1 MDWESIRAEFE
12 LSDISLKDLA
22 EKHGIK
28 PATLRSRKNREKWQK
43 RGSPDDATQHAT
55 QRNKNATQRKN
66 VATRKKVA
74 PKAVVELVESDELN
88 EQQKTF
94 CLLYLKYKFNQT
106 KAYREAYGCDYRT
119 AHANSYRMMAN
130 DGIRKYIKALKLE
143 LRNNSFIDI
152 QDIIAEYEAQFSAD
166 ITDYIRF
173 GKKEI
178 EVTGPFGPIK
188 DEDGD
193 VIMKEVNYVDFVES
207 NQVDGTLIK
216 AVRMGKD
223 GPVVELYDKQKAMSE
238 LMKYLGTP
246 SGSGEKVIFVD
257 SEEEMLKYM
266 EENSHEY
273 NDIDK

>member
-1 MDWESIRAEFE
+1 MEKREEAKRDYLAGMKYK
-12 LSDISLKDLA
+12 DIA
-22 EKHGIK
+22 EKYGVSINTVK
-28 PATLRSRKNREKWQK
+28 SWKQRDGWSRDGTKTGAHKIEK
-43 RGSPDDATQHAT
+43 GAH
-55 QRNKNATQRKN
+55 
-66 VATRKKVA
+66 KKEV

-106 KAYREAYGCDYRT
+106 KAYREAYGCDYDTART
-119 AHANSYRMMAN
+119 NASRMLTNANIS
-130 DGIRKYIKALKLE
+130 KQIKSLKLE

-173 GKKEI
+173 GKREI
-178 EVTGPFGPIK
+178 EAIGPFGPIK

-207 NQVDGTLIK
+207 DQVDGTLIK

-223 GPVVELYDKQKAMSE
+223 GPVVELYDKQRALIE
-238 LMKYLGTP
+238 LQKLIGDAGGGGKQIIINNPWGVPYGP
-246 SGSGEKVIFVD
+246 KPD
-257 SEEEMLKYM
+257 
-266 EENSHEY
+266 
-273 NDIDK
+273 

>member
-22 EKHGIK
+22 EKHGIS
-28 PATLRSRKNREKWQK
+28 PGTLRSRKNREKWQK
-43 RGSPDDATQHAT
+43 RGSPDDATQRAT
-55 QRNKNATQRKN
+55 RNATQRKN
-66 VATRKKVA
+66 VATKKKVA

-106 KAYREAYGCDYRT
+106 KAYREAYGCDYDT
-119 AHANSYRMMAN
+119 ARSNASRLLTKANIS
-130 DGIRKYIKALKLE
+130 KQIKSLKLE

-152 QDIIAEYEAQFSAD
+152 QDIIAEHEAQFSAD

-173 GKKEI
+173 GKKKI
-178 EVTGPFGPIK
+178 KVMGPFGPFK

-193 VIMKEVNYVDFVES
+193 VIMEEVNYVDFVES
-207 NQVDGTLIK
+207 DQVDGTLIK

-223 GPVVELYDKQKAMSE
+223 GPVVELYDKQRALIE
-238 LMKYLGTP
+238 LQKLIGDAGGGGKQIIINNPWGVPYGP
-246 SGSGEKVIFVD
+246 KPD
-257 SEEEMLKYM
+257 
-266 EENSHEY
+266 
-273 NDIDK
+273 

>member
-1 MDWESIRAEFE
+1 MMDWESIRAEFE
-12 LSDISLKDLA
+12 MTDISLKDLA

-28 PATLRSRKNREKWQK
+28 PATLRSRKNREKWEK
-43 RGSPDDATQHAT
+43 RGSPDDATQRAT

-66 VATRKKVA
+66 VATQKKVA

-106 KAYREAYGCDYRT
+106 KAYREAYGCDYDT
-119 AHANSYRMMAN
+119 ARSNASRLLTNANIS
-130 DGIRKYIKALKLE
+130 KQIKSLKLE

-166 ITDYIRF
+166 ITDYIKF
-173 GKKEI
+173 GKKE
-178 EVTGPFGPIK
+178 VAVMGPFGPIK
-188 DEDGD
+188 DEYGDGRRE
-193 VIMKEVNYVDFVES
+193 EVNYVDFVES
-207 NQVDGTLIK
+207 DQVDGTLIK

-238 LMKYLGTP
+238 LQKLIGE
-246 SGSGEKVIFVD
+246 SGGGGKQIIINNPWGVPYGPKPD
-257 SEEEMLKYM
+257 
-266 EENSHEY
+266 
-273 NDIDK
+273 

>member
-1 MDWESIRAEFE
+1 MEKREEAKRDYLAGMKYK
-12 LSDISLKDLA
+12 DIA
-22 EKHGIK
+22 EKHGVSINTVK
-28 PATLRSRKNREKWQK
+28 SWKQRDGWSRDGTKTGAHKTEK
-43 RGSPDDATQHAT
+43 GAH
-55 QRNKNATQRKN
+55 
-66 VATRKKVA
+66 KKEV

-143 LRNNSFIDI
+143 LRNNSFINI

-166 ITDYIRF
+166 ITDYVTF
-173 GKKEI
+173 GRR
-178 EVTGPFGPIK
+178 EVECMGPFGPIR
-188 DEDGD
+188 DDDGNI
-193 VIMKEVNYVDFVES
+193 IMKEVNYVDFVES
-207 NQVDGTLIK
+207 DQVDGTLIK

-238 LMKYLGTP
+238 LMKYLGMS